1 LSREEVDIVN
11 VFEAVAER
19 TSTADGV
26 LVDAAEAKGFI
37 RSRIFR
43 GPPPGSSHV
52 IPSHPR
58 LARTSEVLF
67 FRPSDFPYPGSPDFT
82 TFCLRPIARPRPPLA
97 LLLKQELN
105 LNSTRAVNRVVHGFF
120 YLFQRSNLR
129 NFSLFFPFLLFGR
142 HRVASPSHCR
152 SVFSLS

>member
-1 LSREEVDIVN
+1 MSREEVDIVN
-11 VFEAVAER
+11 VFEAVGER

-52 IPSHPR
+52 IPDWR
-58 LARTSEVLF
+58 DFRGFVLQTI
-67 FRPSDFPYPGSPDFT
+67 RFPYPGSPDFT

-105 LNSTRAVNRVVHGFF
+105 LNSTSTVNRVVHGFF